1 MATAVKEVAK
11 PRPKGGKNK
20 ALFGSDA
27 RDKDAQSKINE
38 AARSIIGR
46 LQQLATEQV
55 RLKALI
61 ESRWLEDLRNYYGRY
76 DDTTDRALTE
86 AQRSKAFVK
95 LTRHKTNAWAARIA
109 DLLFPTDNKNWGI
122 QPTPLPTLA
131 QQAKDAIQKAQAAL
145 DAANVSTDPA
155 QQERIAKI
163 ANSFARDARLS
174 QKQMD
179 EVKTRCD
186 QMEKTIEDQLL
197 ESHYVAQC
205 RDVIEDGCR
214 LGTGIL
220 KGPMTSAKLRQEW
233 RSEKGGWSLKQ
244 LPDPMPEFS
253 RIDPWHFFPDMSGQ
267 RIGECEF
274 TFQRHLPSRRDL
286 RKLALKLNFD
296 RDAVKRLIEEGPQVI
311 GTDVQHL
318 AFLREITEEGE
329 GIKDRYVMWEY
340 HGSLECEEV
349 AMLLRA
355 MGKAEKAD
363 KFEEEKDP
371 LEDYR
376 VIVHFCNNE
385 VLKIAPEYP
394 LDSGESLY
402 SVWNFEK
409 GETSVFGVGVPYIMA
424 DSQRAVNGAWRMIMD
439 NAALAVGPQ
448 IVIDR
453 NSVQPSTPGDYSI
466 KALKTWYTTTT
477 SLQSKIPP
485 FQAFNIPI
493 NTAQMIEIIRL
504 ALEFIDQEVSMPMLA
519 QGEQGT
525 GTTQT
530 MGGMS
535 MLMSSANVVFRRVVK
550 SWDDDLTT
558 PTLRRAYD
566 WNMQFNPDEGIKG
579 DMQVDARG
587 TSVLLVRET
596 QSANLMSILTNW
608 TVHPVIGQFI
618 KVREGLV
625 KTLQT
630 MMIPQDDILHSQDD
644 IDEAAEKAAAQ
655 PQEPEQTPE
664 MVRLEIAKQEGEI
677 RLQIAQMDANV
688 KLAVLSEQTGL
699 SREELESKYGLKKL
713 EVDSKERMKATDVAI
728 EDERAATARAEG
740 EPEKEA
746 VGQGVG

>member
-1 MATAVKEVAK
+1 MATAPYQEPAK
-11 PRPKGGKNK
+11 PRRKGGRGKG
-20 ALFGSDA
+20 LLGSDPRNA
-27 RDKDAQSKINE
+27 EEQRKLLE
-38 AARSIIGR
+38 ASSAIIDR
-46 LQQLATEQV
+46 LQRLVTEQV
-55 RLKALI
+55 RLKSLI

-76 DDTTDRALTE
+76 DDATDRALKE
-86 AQRSKAFVK
+86 AERSRAFVK

-131 QQAKDAIQKAQAAL
+131 QQAKDALTKAQTAIET
-145 DAANVSTDPA
+145 ANQSEDPE
-155 QQERIAKI
+155 QQARIVEI
-163 ANSFARDARLS
+163 ANSFAQNARLT

-179 EVKTRCD
+179 EVKRRCD
-186 QMEKTIEDQLL
+186 AMERTIEDQLV
-197 ESHYVAQC
+197 ESQYVSQC

-220 KGPMTSAKLRQEW
+220 KGPITSARLRQEW
-233 RSEKGGWSLKQ
+233 RESKGGWAMAQ
-244 LPDPMPEFS
+244 IPDPLPEF
-253 RIDPWHFFPDMSGQ
+253 RRVDPWHFFPDMSGQ

-274 TFQRHLPSRRDL
+274 TFERHLPSARDL
-286 RKLALKLNFD
+286 KKLALKFNFD
-296 RDAVKRLIEEGPQVI
+296 REAVKRLLEEGPGVI

-318 AFLREITEEGE
+318 VFLREITEEGE
-329 GIKDRYVMWEY
+329 GIKDRYIMWEY
-340 HGSLECEEV
+340 HGSLDCEEI
-349 AMLLRA
+349 ALLLRA
-355 MGKAEKAD
+355 MGKEEKALQ
-363 KFEEEKDP
+363 FEEDKDP

-424 DSQRAVNGAWRMIMD
+424 DSQRAVNGAWRMVMD
-439 NAALAVGPQ
+439 NAALSVGPQ

-453 NSVQPSTPGDYSI
+453 NSIVPSTPGDYSI
-466 KALKTWYTTTT
+466 KALKTWYTNTTALNT
-477 SLQSKIPP
+477 KTPP
-485 FQAFNIPI
+485 FQKFDIPI
-493 NTAQMIEIIRL
+493 NTAAMGEIIKL
-504 ALEFIDQEVSMPMLA
+504 AREFIDEEVSLPMLD
-519 QGEQGT
+519 QGEQGNASNT
-525 GTTQT
+525 L
-530 MGGMS
+530 GGMS
-535 MLMSSANVVFRRVVK
+535 MLMNSASVIKRRVIK

-566 WNMQFNPDEGIKG
+566 WNMQFNPDNDIKG

-587 TSVLLVRET
+587 TSVLLVKEM
-596 QSANLMSILTNW
+596 QSQNLMAVMTNW
-608 TVHPVIGQFI
+608 TTHPVIGRFI

-630 MMIPQDDILHSQDD
+630 MMISPDELLLSQDD
-644 IDEAAEKAAAQ
+644 IDEMEEKAAAA
-655 PQEPEQTPE
+655 PQEPETTPE

-677 RLQIAQMDANV
+677 RLQIAQMEANV
-688 KLAVLSEQTGL
+688 KLAILSEQTGL
-699 SREELESKYGLKKL
+699 SREEIETKHGVKKM
-713 EVDSKERMKATDVAI
+713 EIESKERLHATDIAI
-728 EDERAATARAEG
+728 EDERAAKAQAAG